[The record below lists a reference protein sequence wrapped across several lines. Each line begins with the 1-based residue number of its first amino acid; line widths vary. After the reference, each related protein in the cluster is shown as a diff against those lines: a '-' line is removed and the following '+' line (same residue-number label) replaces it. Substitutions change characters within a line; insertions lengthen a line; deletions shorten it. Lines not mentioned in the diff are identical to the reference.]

1 MDLDINEDEI
11 LRMFTKTIFC
21 FAISMHTV
29 EEVSYNG
36 AIKKSR
42 SQIEI

>member
-1 MDLDINEDEI
+1 MK
-11 LRMFTKTIFC
+11 TKYFEC
-21 FAISMHTV
+21 LQKQFFVLHTV